1 MNFMSVCECILS
13 DNTLDHLEI
22 LQNILQK
29 DPSISGRSEIV
40 EILLKYIVSD
50 VNNISVND
58 LILIDDYFSEHPS
71 FLHSFYNDFMIS
83 ATFNS
88 DSYFGDTR
96 RC

>member
-1 MNFMSVCECILS
+1 MAVCECILS
-13 DNTLDHLEI
+13 DNTLDHLKI

-29 DPSISGRSEIV
+29 NPYISGRSEIV

-58 LILIDDYFSEHPS
+58 LTLIDDYFTSHPS

-88 DSYFGDTR
+88 DSYFGDTL

>member
-1 MNFMSVCECILS
+1 MNFMAVCECILS
-13 DNTLDHLEI
+13 DNTLDHLKI

-29 DPSISGRSEIV
+29 GSFISGRSEIV

-58 LILIDDYFSEHPS
+58 LILIDDYFSDHPS

-96 RC
+96 

>member
-1 MNFMSVCECILS
+1 MYASGPILEGS
-13 DNTLDHLEI
+13 RPILEHIEI
-22 LQNILQK
+22 LQKVLK
-29 DPSISGRSEIV
+29 KGSSASDRSETI

-50 VNNISVND
+50 VNNISIND
-58 LILIDDYFSEHPS
+58 LMLIDDYFSDHPS

-96 RC
+96 